1 MPWHIE
7 NPGSLEIS
15 RNTEADGATVRE
27 FVIILSSVT
36 AVKYFWRKDVNIKA
50 CNEIVFAC
58 KG

>member
-7 NPGSLEIS
+7 DHSSLEIS
-15 RNTEADGATVRE
+15 RNTEEDGATVRE
-27 FVIILSSVT
+27 LVIILSSVT
-36 AVKYFWRKDVNIKA
+36 AVKYFWRKDLNIKA